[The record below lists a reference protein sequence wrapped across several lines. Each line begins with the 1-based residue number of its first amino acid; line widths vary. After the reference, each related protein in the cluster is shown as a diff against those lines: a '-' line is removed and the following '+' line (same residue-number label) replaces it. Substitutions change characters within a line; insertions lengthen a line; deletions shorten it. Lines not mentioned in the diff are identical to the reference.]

1 MVKHLGRLL
10 SKVYFMTGD
19 YKKLADKC
27 IEKHLKLSGIIV
39 RIEISDWVQTA
50 VFSIVHHLFAGWEEG
65 GHDVAS
71 QIC

>member
-1 MVKHLGRLL
+1 MLKCMVKHLGKLL

-39 RIEISDWVQTA
+39 GIEISD
-50 VFSIVHHLFAGWEEG
+50 
-65 GHDVAS
+65 
-71 QIC
+71 

>member
-1 MVKHLGRLL
+1 MLKCMVKHLGRLL

-39 RIEISDWVQTA
+39 RIEISDWVQT
-50 VFSIVHHLFAGWEEG
+50 VSIVHICLLG
-65 GHDVAS
+65 GRS
-71 QIC
+71 S